1 MRTIGYVRYYTVVA
15 YVICVI
21 VWFRLVYLWSDI
33 VDVTLL
39 LRIMYVL

>member
-1 MRTIGYVRYYTVVA
+1 MRTIGYIRYYTVVA
-15 YVICVI
+15 YAICVI

-39 LRIMYVL
+39 LRMIYVL